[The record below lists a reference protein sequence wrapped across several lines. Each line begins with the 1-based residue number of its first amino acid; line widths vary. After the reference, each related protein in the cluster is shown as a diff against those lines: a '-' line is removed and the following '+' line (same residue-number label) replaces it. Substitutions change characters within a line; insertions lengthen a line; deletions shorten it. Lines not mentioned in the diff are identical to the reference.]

1 MRYTVIK
8 TCDQLSV
15 ILFYS
20 YSLTTMEYI
29 VPLVIITFAY
39 TRIAFRL
46 WGNKTPGQAQDS
58 RDQNLLMNKKKVR
71 QKHKYID

>member
-1 MRYTVIK
+1 MWF
-8 TCDQLSV
+8 

-71 QKHKYID
+71 QKHKYYTVAAKIPW